1 MANILEQA
9 KAFTQKLSI
18 TQKVIIVTAII
29 AVLTILVVVL
39 MNSVKSTADYSVL
52 YSDLNPEDAAKIV
65 ENLKENK
72 VEYELKDGGGTI
84 LVPKEK
90 VYEMRVE
97 LAGQGL
103 PASSTVGYEIFDKS
117 NLGMSEYV
125 QKLNYKR
132 ALEGEL
138 ARTINSLE
146 EVKSTRVHIVLPE
159 KALFKEDQKQPTASV
174 TLQLKPNK
182 TMSQATVAG
191 IQNLVAKSVEGMQ
204 PDAVTVVDHKGRI
217 ISTEPID
224 KSSIAGMT
232 AAQHQQ
238 QIEVEQY
245 LSQKVQS
252 MLDNVLGAENASVK
266 VTADLNFTQIEKT
279 ITDYDPE
286 KQVVRSEQNITE
298 KSQSTDSLSYPAVN
312 MAKDQSNVISNY
324 EISQSIEKI
333 VNEVGNIKRLTTSV
347 LINGTTKIVDKNGK
361 KVIEYTP
368 RTKEELQQL
377 ELAVKNAVG
386 YDPNR
391 NDQISVLNVPFDN
404 SYYEDIIKDSQPV
417 EWYNVPENRKLILLV
432 AIIILTL
439 IFMFRLLQ
447 SKYIKDR
454 IRIALS
460 LPENV
465 AIAKEEVEEEEE
477 PEEDLSD
484 FQTNE
489 DELLLL
495 PGELPEQ
502 LMLESTP
509 SEEEHGISFAPEA
522 ELDEKSLAAKAR
534 AELDKADS
542 QDLTEERLIKMEMK
556 KKIQEFVD
564 DKPDDAVKLVRIVL
578 SQDLM
583 NLMKSGNP

>member
-9 KAFTQKLSI
+9 KAFTQKLSV

>member
-72 VEYELKDGGGTI
+72 VEYELKDGGETI

-432 AIIILTL
+432 TIIILTL

-484 FQTNE
+484 FQMNE

-502 LMLESTP
+502 LMLETTP
-509 SEEEHGISFAPEA
+509 SEEEHGISFAPEE

>member
-1 MANILEQA
+1 MANILDQV
-9 KAFTQKLSI
+9 KAFTQKLNV
-18 TQKVIIVTAII
+18 TQKVIIVTAIV
-29 AVLTILVVVL
+29 AVLTVLVVVL

-65 ENLKENK
+65 ESLKEK
-72 VEYELKDGGGTI
+72 KIDYDLKDGGGTI
-84 LVPKEK
+84 LVPKEQ

-103 PASSTVGYEIFDKS
+103 PSSSTVGYEIFDKS

-146 EVKSTRVHIVLPE
+146 EVKNTRVHIVLPE
-159 KALFKEDQKQPTASV
+159 KSLFKEDQKQPTASV

-182 TMSQATVAG
+182 TISQATVAG

-204 PDAVTVVDHKGRI
+204 PDAVTVVDHKGRV

-224 KSSIAGMT
+224 KTSIAGMT

-245 LSQKVQS
+245 LAQKVQS
-252 MLDNVLGAENASVK
+252 MLDNVLGADNASVK

-333 VNEVGNIKRLTTSV
+333 INEVGNIKRLTTSV

-361 KVIEYTP
+361 KVIQYTP

-432 AIIILTL
+432 AIIILTI

-460 LPENV
+460 LPESV
-465 AIAKEEVEEEEE
+465 ALAKEEIEEEEE

-484 FQTNE
+484 FHMNE

-502 LMLESTP
+502 LMLEATP
-509 SEEEHGISFAPEA
+509 TEEESSYAFSPEG

-534 AELDKADS
+534 AELDKADT

-564 DKPDDAVKLVRIVL
+564 EKPDDAVKLVRIVL
-578 SQDLM
+578 SQDLINM
-583 NLMKSGNP
+583 MKSGNP

>member
-1 MANILEQA
+1 MANILDQV
-9 KAFTQKLSI
+9 KAFTQKLNV
-18 TQKVIIVTAII
+18 TQKVIIVTAIV
-29 AVLTILVVVL
+29 AVLTVLVVVL
-39 MNSVKSTADYSVL
+39 MNSVKSTSDYSVL

-65 ENLKENK
+65 ESLKEK
-72 VEYELKDGGGTI
+72 KIDYDLKDGGGTI
-84 LVPKEK
+84 LVPKEQ

-103 PASSTVGYEIFDKS
+103 PSSSTVGYEIFDKS

-182 TMSQATVAG
+182 TISQATVAG

-204 PDAVTVVDHKGRI
+204 PDAVTVVDHKGRV

-224 KSSIAGMT
+224 KTSIAGMT

-245 LSQKVQS
+245 LAQKVQS
-252 MLDNVLGAENASVK
+252 MLDNVLGADNASVK

-333 VNEVGNIKRLTTSV
+333 INEVGNIKRLTTSV

-361 KVIEYTP
+361 KVIQYTP

-432 AIIILTL
+432 AIIILTI

-460 LPENV
+460 LPESV
-465 AIAKEEVEEEEE
+465 ALAKEEIEEEEE

-484 FQTNE
+484 FHMNE

-502 LMLESTP
+502 LMLEATP
-509 SEEEHGISFAPEA
+509 TEEESSYAFSPEG

-534 AELDKADS
+534 AELDKADT

-564 DKPDDAVKLVRIVL
+564 EKPDDAVKLVRIVL
-578 SQDLM
+578 SQDLINM
-583 NLMKSGNP
+583 MKSGNP

>member
-484 FQTNE
+484 FQMNE